1 MSDPVSVLIVD
12 DNKQLCELL
21 TESINSTGDMRVAG
35 TASDGKTAM
44 DMIRELEP
52 DVVLLDIIIPNLDG
66 LAVLEGIA
74 GRKDGKR
81 PAIIVSTSVGS
92 ESIIKRAME
101 LGADYYI
108 LKPFEISVLITRI
121 RQICLEEPAYG
132 RVIARSDVEAQPY
145 GGDAARVVTEL
156 IRSIGVTPNLSG
168 FNYLREAVL
177 LGMEQPA
184 RLENV
189 SRNIYTILA
198 DRHGTKA
205 RNIDRAIRCA
215 LTSAQNKTRNSSNLM
230 NIMQDSILFNNGR
243 RPNNSQ
249 VIAFLAKKAGRRLLE
264 ARSGDCNMV

>member
-21 TESINSTGDMRVAG
+21 TESINSTGDMRVIA

-66 LAVLEGIA
+66 LAVLESIA

-81 PAIIVSTSVGS
+81 PAIIVSTTVGS
-92 ESIIKRAME
+92 ESVIKRAME

-121 RQICLEEPAYG
+121 RQICFEEPAYG
-132 RVIARSDVEAQPY
+132 RIIAKSDIAVQQE
-145 GGDAARVVTEL
+145 GDDAARVVTEL

-189 SRNIYTILA
+189 SGDIYTMLA
-198 DRHGTKA
+198 ERHNTKA

-215 LTSAQNKTRNSSNLM
+215 LLSAQKKTKNSNSL
-230 NIMQDSILFNNGR
+230 MQDSILLNNES

-249 VIAFLAKKAGRRLLE
+249 VIAFLAKKAGRRLSE
-264 ARSGDCNMV
+264 ARSGKYNVV